1 MQIRGSFLQWWE
13 TLPTDIECRD
23 LDPDT
28 PMLRQNI
35 HLNLCFHLNRIFMGR
50 PFMFYEQV
58 TEGTESTKSSD
69 LLVLVTDCV
78 EGALETIRLLEVL
91 HNVVGLARASYT
103 EFSSCRAALLVI
115 CCQCLNEWTETLGTT
130 LSRGLKLMKLMAVS
144 IDSAKSE
151 LSVIQALEIAIRDLE
166 ARGKSKSQKER
177 TPTSQYD
184 TFKSWARCWDPR
196 SMDVDLSVDQA
207 RIRPLNEEITN
218 QYQQNGNEPLPS
230 VSNIS
235 EFGLEN
241 LLSSFPEEAGEFAAL
256 PLIDDDFQ
264 YSLDGSED
272 RGHTLNHG
280 SIDYEFSSR

>member
-13 TLPTDIECRD
+13 MLPTNVECRD

-28 PMLRQNI
+28 PMLRHNI

-50 PFMFYEQV
+50 PFMFYEQM
-58 TEGTESTKSSD
+58 TEGTESMNNSD
-69 LLVLVTDCV
+69 LSVLVTDCV
-78 EGALETIRLLEVL
+78 ESALETIRLLEVL
-91 HNVVGLARASYT
+91 HNVIGLARASYT

-115 CCQCLNEWTETLGTT
+115 CCQCLNEWTESLGTT

-166 ARGKSKSQKER
+166 ARGKPKTQKEQ

-184 TFKSWARCWDPR
+184 TFKSWARSWDGA
-196 SMDVDLSVDQA
+196 SMDLDIPVGDTHTGH
-207 RIRPLNEEITN
+207 LNREITN
-218 QYQQNGNEPLPS
+218 QYQLNEREPLMS

-235 EFGLEN
+235 QFGLED
-241 LLSSFPEEAGEFAAL
+241 LLSSFPEEAGEFIAL
-256 PLIDDDFQ
+256 PLIDGDFQ

-272 RGHTLNHG
+272 RDST
-280 SIDYEFSSR
+280 